1 MSRKLRMSEK
11 RQVGLQFINFLQET
25 GRQEITCKET
35 IKDIYNSEFRGSD
48 DVLSVNFSN
57 VIYALIKTKRARKTD
72 SEIFFNAQRRRV
84 VYANQYCNPWP
95 NTADNL
101 GTQPSPAL
109 VQEPGK
115 RGRARAIIR
124 QLKQNRN
131 QMIQNKGGVKVW
143 STFDTDEGRIRVS
156 LSPSSQVQVPIFVKN
171 EGSEAVTFVRCEMLR
186 KFHVFTLRNAENV
199 SSSQPLVLNTG
210 DTCQIEV
217 ICSMAHSGYYPV
229 TLAFQFQDGS
239 SQTFHIIRFFS
250 ARVTNTLTEEL
261 KPTAPYKPYQLCIK
275 RPTEEIVEDGAR
287 PDGFLNYEL
296 EKEIPLESN
305 KYSRVL
311 FAAVKSALKEA
322 RNLNPSVRQEVQRVN
337 SLLASRLAFENYGE
351 RFGLLLHVEEIQM
364 EADITRY
371 NMEGVTMMMD
381 QQRRNLLVLKVPG
394 VAENRPSVLRGDHL
408 FASKSDDQ
416 MEPIIRYKGYVH
428 AVELEQVKL
437 GFSQKL
443 LNAFINNMKFNVSF
457 TFNRLPLQLQ
467 HRAAQLAKDTN
478 LKDVLFPT
486 FSDGKCIHP
495 LDRSLTLYDRSLEN
509 NPEQAD
515 AVRCIVA
522 GISRPAPYLVFGPPG
537 TGKTVTIVEA
547 IKQVLHCIPTAHI
560 LACAPSN
567 SATDLLCQRI
577 RNHVDK
583 KDIYR
588 LNAVSRIWDTIPQDV
603 QECSN
608 RNESEGIYEF
618 PSKET
623 LKRYRV
629 IATTLVTAGRLA
641 SANFPSGHFSHV
653 FIDEAGHA
661 VEPES
666 VIAIAGLLDAM
677 DLVCNRDG
685 GQLVLAGDPKQLG
698 PVLRSPI
705 AIKHGLDLSLL
716 ERLMNGNTLY
726 QKNSE
731 TGTYNQ
737 HFVTKLL
744 RNYRSHPTILEIP
757 NELFYDNEL
766 QAYADPLL
774 SQSYCQWQHLPKKD
788 FPLIFHGVL
797 GEDQR
802 EEKSPSFFNVEEIDV
817 VLSYLKQLLTNQGKK
832 GIAKISPKEIG
843 VIAPYR
849 KQVEK
854 IRKAINRVDKELMAM
869 KEIKEL
875 KVGSVEEFQGQE
887 RKVIIISTVRSSSNY
902 LQMDDDFNLGFLKN
916 PKRFNV
922 ALTRAKALLIVV
934 GNPII
939 LSKDPNWNRFL
950 SYCVSHQGYAG
961 YEYESDDLEMDLVDR
976 LDQLSLDTELTVD
989 PDAVSIVQQQLE
1001 PEWRSEV

>member
-1 MSRKLRMSEK
+1 
-11 RQVGLQFINFLQET
+11 
-25 GRQEITCKET
+25 
-35 IKDIYNSEFRGSD
+35 
-48 DVLSVNFSN
+48 
-57 VIYALIKTKRARKTD
+57 
-72 SEIFFNAQRRRV
+72 
-84 VYANQYCNPWP
+84 
-95 NTADNL
+95 
-101 GTQPSPAL
+101 
-109 VQEPGK
+109 
-115 RGRARAIIR
+115 
-124 QLKQNRN
+124 
-131 QMIQNKGGVKVW
+131 MIQNKGGVKVW